1 VVAASDSHEISGL
14 ADNSPGTFCS
24 FPGHVFLKK
33 FALLAVE
40 LPAAFR
46 LDLINGA
53 EKLGGSEVFEE
64 KRTETLIF
72 AAVTPKI
79 YVPEAGRSRTSS
91 E

>member
-1 VVAASDSHEISGL
+1 MQE
-14 ADNSPGTFCS
+14 
-24 FPGHVFLKK
+24 

-64 KRTETLIF
+64 KRTETLIL

-79 YVPEAGRSRTSS
+79 YVPEAGKSRTSPECRNPS
-91 E
+91 SDLTAPPTVFTPDRFRQRFLRRV

>member
-1 VVAASDSHEISGL
+1 LQE
-14 ADNSPGTFCS
+14 
-24 FPGHVFLKK
+24 
-33 FALLAVE
+33 FALLALE

-64 KRTETLIF
+64 KRAETLIL

-79 YVPEAGRSRTSS
+79 YVPEAGKSRTSS
-91 E
+91 ECRKPPSYLTAPPTVCTPDHFR

>member
-1 VVAASDSHEISGL
+1 MQ
-14 ADNSPGTFCS
+14 
-24 FPGHVFLKK
+24 K

-64 KRTETLIF
+64 KRTETLIL

-79 YVPEAGRSRTSS
+79 YVPEAGRFRTSAEIRNPPS
-91 E
+91 DLTTPPTVFTPDRFRQRFLRRL